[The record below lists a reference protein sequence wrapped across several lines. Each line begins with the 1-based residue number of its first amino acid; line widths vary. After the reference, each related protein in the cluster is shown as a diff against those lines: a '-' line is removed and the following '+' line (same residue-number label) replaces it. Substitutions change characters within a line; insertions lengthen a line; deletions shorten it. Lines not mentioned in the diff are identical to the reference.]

1 MTSIGG
7 QYQFE
12 HIFGGPQGMDYLEA
26 VRTSISAGAYS
37 FEGLEDVDFLF
48 RLKWDDSV
56 RIVQTTSGAYIVTWN
71 FVEERAQD
79 SPPLGATF
87 FIIERGK
94 LVPVCMFEQA
104 AYSNFLQARRVR
116 SWQET
121 K

>member
-12 HIFGGPQGMDYLEA
+12 HIFGGPQGMGYPEV
-26 VRTSISAGAYS
+26 VRTTISAGAYS

-48 RLKWDDSV
+48 GLEWDDSV

-79 SPPLGATF
+79 SPRLGATF
-87 FIIERGK
+87 FIIEREK
-94 LVPVCMFEQA
+94 LVPVCMFEQVV
-104 AYSNFLQARRVR
+104 YSNFLQARRVR
-116 SWQET
+116 SWQVT